1 MKGWYRD
8 PVDCAPPPARFTLE
22 RITVEQVDLYQYVP
36 PLGENIPVFV
46 EPFPV
51 EDLVPTEEE
60 INCEVKQLRNNR
72 SGGPSG
78 MMAEHVKGWRA
89 EARKKEK

>member
-60 INCEVKQLRNNR
+60 KKWTVKRLRNHC
-72 SGGPSG
+72 SAGPSG
-78 MMAEHVKGWRA
+78 VRAEHTKVWM
-89 EARKKEK
+89 E